1 MESPQKISYNMT
13 KTFPRSRIC
22 VIDCFPSFESGL
34 QNAYKFANTHNI
46 SLNSTDGKKLI
57 LSFCLETIKESYDST
72 KSQFPKVICISNKAN
87 NNKIKHFVDT
97 HFDKMMSCLSIPY
110 CGKYDLASPDLEM
123 AAENSLKNQKPAR
136 RFDKFKS
143 KLQLRHI
150 N

>member
-1 MESPQKISYNMT
+1 MT

-34 QNAYKFANTHNI
+34 QKAYKFANTHNI
-46 SLNSTDGKKLI
+46 SLNSTDGKKLV

-123 AAENSLKNQKPAR
+123 AAESSLKNQKTKR
-136 RFDKFKS
+136 QFNEFKA
-143 KLQLRHI
+143 KLNLR
-150 N
+150 NVN